1 MLNLKH
7 KGFFD
12 YHALG
17 IAAVGIF
24 AAEYRAVVGSGE
36 SVIAVLLLTLVTG
49 RTVPT
54 TIHHATDTGKIT
66 NFKIFDILT
75 DGNDPAHDFVARNGG
90 IQRVFPLIAGGV
102 QIGMADT
109 AKEYIYLD
117 IIGTRLTTQDFV
129 GRQRTAGS
137 LSSIGLSLHHHH
149 VLLSLH
155 TVRLVYRI
163 GNALRGV
170 KLPGVLLS

>member
-24 AAEYRAVVGSGE
+24 AAEYRTVVGSGE

-66 NFKIFDILT
+66 DFKIFDLFT
-75 DGNDPAHDFVARNGG
+75 DGNDAAHNFVTGNGG
-90 IQRVFPLIAGGV
+90 IQRVFPFIPGGV
-102 QIGMADT
+102 QIGMADA

-117 IIGTRLTTQDFV
+117 IIGTWLTTQDFV
-129 GRQRTAGS
+129 GRQWTTGS
-137 LSSIGLSLHHHH
+137 LSSIGFSLNHH

-170 KLPGVLLS
+170 KLQGVLLSL